1 MDRRNAGLRLR
12 RRRNNNER
20 HFTTSFHWQRRGRIG
35 DPADRVFSPCAADRL
50 ANRPIK
56 IIAGYPAG
64 GQTDLFARTYGEYIR
79 SETGQNV
86 VVENKAGAS
95 GSVAAVEAKRAA
107 PDGYTL
113 MFTISTT
120 MIMNRVLIKD
130 IPYDAEKD
138 FVLVSIMPAGS
149 LPFVAGEKTGA
160 KTLAEFV
167 AYAKKAEKVNIGT
180 YGAGSYAHM
189 AIVEMNKLYGLKMEA
204 VHYRGEAPMWT
215 DLAGGFI
222 DGAHGSYG
230 AALPVLQSGRGR
242 AVAVSRKRM
251 SVLPDVPYLH
261 GAGCNRAPLP
271 VDRLP
276 VLRRAGGDAAGNRSK
291 TVKTPRRRRQD
302 RKAAAAHEIIRRRR
316 YRDDV
321 RGDAETVQGRIA
333 GLARG
338 GVGSRACAVLSSSYE
353 NSAPSP
359 RIIGIKSG
367 KLVAMKAV
375 SSTFTGL
382 SAASP
387 ITSAD
392 IAMR

>member
-1 MDRRNAGLRLR
+1 MSAISR
-12 RRRNNNER
+12 R
-20 HFTTSFHWQRRGRIG
+20 HFIG
-35 DPADRVFSPCAADRL
+35 SAAAASAIPLLGSSAQAQQTDWP
-50 ANRPIK
+50 NRQIK

-64 GQTDLFARTYGEYIR
+64 GQTDLFSRTYGEYIR
-79 SETGQNV
+79 GETGQGV

-95 GSVAAVEAKRAA
+95 GSVAAVEVKRSA

-120 MIMNRVLIKD
+120 MIMNRVLMKD
-130 IPYDAEKD
+130 IPYDPEKD

-149 LPFVAGEKTGA
+149 LPFVAAEKTGA

-230 AALPVLQSGRGR
+230 AALSVLQSGRGR

-251 SVLPDVPYLH
+251 STLPDVPSFTEQ
-261 GAGCNRAPLP
+261 GATA
-271 VDRLP
+271 RLFQLTGFQCCAVP
-276 VLRRAGGDAAGNRSK
+276 AGTPPEIVQKLSKLLVAGGK
-291 TVKTPRRRRQD
+291 TEKIQQLMKTMGV
-302 RKAAAAHEIIRRRR
+302 
-316 YRDDV
+316 DDT
-321 RGDAETVQGRIA
+321 AMTFEETQKLYKDETPVWLEAVSGL
-333 GLARG
+333 GLA
-338 GVGSRACAVLSSSYE
+338 
-353 NSAPSP
+353 PS
-359 RIIGIKSG
+359 
-367 KLVAMKAV
+367 
-375 SSTFTGL
+375 
-382 SAASP
+382 
-387 ITSAD
+387 
-392 IAMR
+392 

>member
-1 MDRRNAGLRLR
+1 MSAISR
-12 RRRNNNER
+12 RR
-20 HFTTSFHWQRRGRIG
+20 FIG
-35 DPADRVFSPCAADRL
+35 SAAAASALPLIGAAQAQQTDWP
-50 ANRPIK
+50 NRQVR

-79 SETGQNV
+79 AETGQNV

-149 LPFVAGEKTGA
+149 LPFAVAEKTGA
-160 KTLAEFV
+160 KTLAEFI

-189 AIVEMNKLYGLKMEA
+189 AVAEMNKQYGLKMEA

-222 DGAHGSYG
+222 DGAHGSYS
-230 AALPVLQSGRGR
+230 AALSVLQSGRGR

-251 SVLPDVPYLH
+251 SVLPDVPTFTEQ
-261 GAGCNRAPLP
+261 GATSRIFQLTGFQCCAVPAGTPPEIIQKLSKLL
-271 VDRLP
+271 V
-276 VLRRAGGDAAGNRSK
+276 AGGRSEK
-291 TVKTPRRRRQD
+291 VLQVMKSFGV
-302 RKAAAAHEIIRRRR
+302 
-316 YRDDV
+316 DDTAMTFEATQKLYKEESPV
-321 RGDAETVQGRIA
+321 WIE
-333 GLARG
+333 
-338 GVGSRACAVLSSSYE
+338 AVTSLGI
-353 NSAPSP
+353 APS
-359 RIIGIKSG
+359 
-367 KLVAMKAV
+367 
-375 SSTFTGL
+375 
-382 SAASP
+382 
-387 ITSAD
+387 
-392 IAMR
+392 

>member
-1 MDRRNAGLRLR
+1 MGPRNAGLRSHR
-12 RRRNNNER
+12 PEETFMSAISRR
-20 HFTTSFHWQRRGRIG
+20 HFIG
-35 DPADRVFSPCAADRL
+35 SAAAASAIPLIGSSAHAQQTDWP
-50 ANRPIK
+50 NRQIK

-64 GQTDLFARTYGEYIR
+64 GQTDLFSRTYGEYIR

-95 GSVAAVEAKRAA
+95 GSVAAVEAKRSA

-113 MFTISTT
+113 MFTITTT

-149 LPFVAGEKTGA
+149 LPFVVGEKTGA

-167 AYAKKAEKVNIGT
+167 AYAKKAEKINIGT

-251 SVLPDVPYLH
+251 SVLPDVPTFTEQGLT
-261 GAGCNRAPLP
+261 P
-271 VDRLP
+271 RLFQLTGFQCCVVP
-276 VLRRAGGDAAGNRSK
+276 TGTPPEIIQKLSKLLVAGGK
-291 TVKTPRRRRQD
+291 TEKIQQLMKSFGV
-302 RKAAAAHEIIRRRR
+302 
-316 YRDDV
+316 DDTAMTLEATQKLYK
-321 RGDAETVQGRIA
+321 DE
-333 GLARG
+333 
-338 GVGSRACAVLSSSYE
+338 
-353 NSAPSP
+353 APVW
-359 RIIGIKSG
+359 
-367 KLVAMKAV
+367 LEAV
-375 SSTFTGL
+375 SGL
-382 SAASP
+382 GLTPS
-387 ITSAD
+387 
-392 IAMR
+392 

>member
-1 MDRRNAGLRLR
+1 MSAISR
-12 RRRNNNER
+12 R
-20 HFTTSFHWQRRGRIG
+20 HFIG
-35 DPADRVFSPCAADRL
+35 SAAAASAIPLIGSSAHAQQTDWP
-50 ANRPIK
+50 NRQIK

-95 GSVAAVEAKRAA
+95 GSVAAVEAKRSA

-149 LPFVAGEKTGA
+149 LPFVAGEKSGA

-251 SVLPDVPYLH
+251 SVLPDVP
-261 GAGCNRAPLP
+261 
-271 VDRLP
+271 
-276 VLRRAGGDAAGNRSK
+276 
-291 TVKTPRRRRQD
+291 
-302 RKAAAAHEIIRRRR
+302 
-316 YRDDV
+316 
-321 RGDAETVQGRIA
+321 
-333 GLARG
+333 
-338 GVGSRACAVLSSSYE
+338 
-353 NSAPSP
+353 
-359 RIIGIKSG
+359 
-367 KLVAMKAV
+367 
-375 SSTFTGL
+375 TFTEQG
-382 SAASP
+382 
-387 ITSAD
+387 
-392 IAMR
+392 

>member
-1 MDRRNAGLRLR
+1 MSAISR
-12 RRRNNNER
+12 RR
-20 HFTTSFHWQRRGRIG
+20 FIGSAAATSVIPLIG
-35 DPADRVFSPCAADRL
+35 PSAHAQTDWPTKS
-50 ANRPIK
+50 IK

-64 GQTDLFARTYGEYIR
+64 GQTDLFSRTYGEYIR

-120 MIMNRVLIKD
+120 MIMNRVLMKD

-149 LPFVAGEKTGA
+149 LPFAVGEKTGA
-160 KTLAEFV
+160 RTLAEFV

-189 AIVEMNKLYGLKMEA
+189 AVAEMNKQYGLNMEA

-222 DGAHGSYG
+222 DGAHGSYS
-230 AALPVLQSGRGR
+230 AALSVLQSGRGN

-251 SVLPDVPYLH
+251 SVLPDVPTFTEQ
-261 GAGCNRAPLP
+261 GATSR
-271 VDRLP
+271 VFRLTGFQCCVVP
-276 VLRRAGGDAAGNRSK
+276 AGTPPEIIQKLSKLLVAGGKSEK
-291 TVKTPRRRRQD
+291 VRQVM
-302 RKAAAAHEIIRRRR
+302 KSFGV
-316 YRDDV
+316 DDTAMTFEDTQKLYKDESPV
-321 RGDAETVQGRIA
+321 WLEAVA
-333 GLARG
+333 SLGLA
-338 GVGSRACAVLSSSYE
+338 
-353 NSAPSP
+353 PS
-359 RIIGIKSG
+359 
-367 KLVAMKAV
+367 
-375 SSTFTGL
+375 
-382 SAASP
+382 
-387 ITSAD
+387 
-392 IAMR
+392 

>member
-1 MDRRNAGLRLR
+1 MRAISR
-12 RRRNNNER
+12 R
-20 HFTTSFHWQRRGRIG
+20 HFIG
-35 DPADRVFSPCAADRL
+35 SAAAASAIPLIGPSAHAQTGWPTRQ
-50 ANRPIK
+50 IK

-120 MIMNRVLIKD
+120 MIMNRVLMKD

-167 AYAKKAEKVNIGT
+167 AYAKKAEKVNVGT

-189 AIVEMNKLYGLKMEA
+189 AIVEMNKQYGLKIEP

-222 DGAHGSYG
+222 DGAHGSYS
-230 AALPVLQSGRGR
+230 AALSVLQSGLGR

-251 SVLPDVPYLH
+251 SVMPDVPSFTEQ
-261 GAGCNRAPLP
+261 GATSRIFQLTGFQCCAVPTGTAAEIVQKLSKLL
-271 VDRLP
+271 V
-276 VLRRAGGDAAGNRSK
+276 AGGKSEK
-291 TVKTPRRRRQD
+291 VKQVM
-302 RKAAAAHEIIRRRR
+302 KSFGV
-316 YRDDV
+316 DDT
-321 RGDAETVQGRIA
+321 AMTFEETQKLFKEEAPIWLEAVA
-333 GLARG
+333 SLGLA
-338 GVGSRACAVLSSSYE
+338 
-353 NSAPSP
+353 PS
-359 RIIGIKSG
+359 
-367 KLVAMKAV
+367 
-375 SSTFTGL
+375 
-382 SAASP
+382 
-387 ITSAD
+387 
-392 IAMR
+392 

>member
-1 MDRRNAGLRLR
+1 MGPRNAGLRSHR
-12 RRRNNNER
+12 PEETFMSAISRR
-20 HFTTSFHWQRRGRIG
+20 HFIG
-35 DPADRVFSPCAADRL
+35 SAAAASAIPLIGSSAHAQQTDWP
-50 ANRPIK
+50 NRQIK

-64 GQTDLFARTYGEYIR
+64 GQTDLFSRTYGEYIR

-95 GSVAAVEAKRAA
+95 GSVAAVEAKRSA

-113 MFTISTT
+113 MFTITTT

-149 LPFVAGEKTGA
+149 LPFVVGEKTGA

-167 AYAKKAEKVNIGT
+167 AYAKKAEKINIGT

-251 SVLPDVPYLH
+251 SVLPDVPTFTEQGLT
-261 GAGCNRAPLP
+261 P
-271 VDRLP
+271 RLFQLTGFQCCVVP
-276 VLRRAGGDAAGNRSK
+276 TGTPPEIIQKLSKLLVAGGK
-291 TVKTPRRRRQD
+291 TEKIQQLMKSFGV
-302 RKAAAAHEIIRRRR
+302 
-316 YRDDV
+316 DDTAMTFEATQKLYK
-321 RGDAETVQGRIA
+321 DE
-333 GLARG
+333 
-338 GVGSRACAVLSSSYE
+338 
-353 NSAPSP
+353 APVW
-359 RIIGIKSG
+359 
-367 KLVAMKAV
+367 LEAV
-375 SSTFTGL
+375 SGL
-382 SAASP
+382 GLTPS
-387 ITSAD
+387 
-392 IAMR
+392 

>member
-1 MDRRNAGLRLR
+1 MSAISR
-12 RRRNNNER
+12 R
-20 HFTTSFHWQRRGRIG
+20 HFIG
-35 DPADRVFSPCAADRL
+35 SAAAASAIPLIGPPAHAQTGWPTRQ
-50 ANRPIK
+50 IK

-120 MIMNRVLIKD
+120 MIMNRVLMKD

-167 AYAKKAEKVNIGT
+167 AYAKKAEKVNVGT

-189 AIVEMNKLYGLKMEA
+189 AIVEMNKQYGLKIEP

-222 DGAHGSYG
+222 DGAHGSYS
-230 AALPVLQSGRGR
+230 AALSVLQSGLGR

-251 SVLPDVPYLH
+251 SVMPDVPSFTEQ
-261 GAGCNRAPLP
+261 GATSRIFQLTGFQCCAVPAGTPAEIIQKLSKLL
-271 VDRLP
+271 V
-276 VLRRAGGDAAGNRSK
+276 AGGKSEK
-291 TVKTPRRRRQD
+291 VKQVM
-302 RKAAAAHEIIRRRR
+302 KSFGV
-316 YRDDV
+316 DDT
-321 RGDAETVQGRIA
+321 AMTFEETQKLYKEESPVW
-333 GLARG
+333 LE
-338 GVGSRACAVLSSSYE
+338 AVASLRL
-353 NSAPSP
+353 APS
-359 RIIGIKSG
+359 
-367 KLVAMKAV
+367 
-375 SSTFTGL
+375 
-382 SAASP
+382 
-387 ITSAD
+387 
-392 IAMR
+392 

>member
-1 MDRRNAGLRLR
+1 MSTISR
-12 RRRNNNER
+12 R
-20 HFTTSFHWQRRGRIG
+20 HFIG
-35 DPADRVFSPCAADRL
+35 SAAAVSAIPLIGSAAHAQQTDWP
-50 ANRPIK
+50 NRQIRA
-56 IIAGYPAG
+56 IAGYPAG

-95 GSVAAVEAKRAA
+95 GSVAAVEAKRSA

-138 FVLVSIMPAGS
+138 FILVSIMPSGS
-149 LPFVAGEKTGA
+149 LPFAVAEKTGA

-189 AIVEMNKLYGLKMEA
+189 AVHEMNKQYGLNMEA

-222 DGAHGSYG
+222 DGAHGSYS
-230 AALPVLQSGRGR
+230 AALSVLQSGRGR

-251 SVLPDVPYLH
+251 STLPDVPSFAEQGTTSPIFKLT
-261 GAGCNRAPLP
+261 GFQCCAVPAGTPPEIVQKLSKLL
-271 VDRLP
+271 V
-276 VLRRAGGDAAGNRSK
+276 AGGKSEKVLQVMKSFGVDDTAMTFEDTQRLYKEESPIWLDA
-291 TVKTPRRRRQD
+291 
-302 RKAAAAHEIIRRRR
+302 
-316 YRDDV
+316 V
-321 RGDAETVQGRIA
+321 RGLGI
-333 GLARG
+333 
-338 GVGSRACAVLSSSYE
+338 
-353 NSAPSP
+353 APS
-359 RIIGIKSG
+359 
-367 KLVAMKAV
+367 
-375 SSTFTGL
+375 
-382 SAASP
+382 
-387 ITSAD
+387 
-392 IAMR
+392 

>member
-1 MDRRNAGLRLR
+1 MGAISR
-12 RRRNNNER
+12 RR
-20 HFTTSFHWQRRGRIG
+20 FIG
-35 DPADRVFSPCAADRL
+35 SAAAMSAIPLIGTAAHAQTDWPTK
-50 ANRPIK
+50 PIK

-79 SETGQNV
+79 GETGQNV

-95 GSVAAVEAKRAA
+95 GSVAAAEVKRAA

-130 IPYDAEKD
+130 IPYDPEKD

-149 LPFVAGEKTGA
+149 LPFVAAEKTGA

-189 AIVEMNKLYGLKMEA
+189 AVAEMNKQYGLKMEA

-222 DGAHGSYG
+222 DGAHGSYS
-230 AALPVLQSGRGR
+230 AALSVLQSGRGR

-251 SVLPDVPYLH
+251 STLPDVPSFAEQGTTSPIFKLT
-261 GAGCNRAPLP
+261 GFQCCAVPAGTPPEIIQNLSKLL
-271 VDRLP
+271 V
-276 VLRRAGGDAAGNRSK
+276 AGGK
-291 TVKTPRRRRQD
+291 TDKVRQLM
-302 RKAAAAHEIIRRRR
+302 KSFGV
-316 YRDDV
+316 DDT
-321 RGDAETVQGRIA
+321 AMTFEETQKLYKEEAPVWLEA
-333 GLARG
+333 VTSLGLA
-338 GVGSRACAVLSSSYE
+338 
-353 NSAPSP
+353 PS
-359 RIIGIKSG
+359 
-367 KLVAMKAV
+367 
-375 SSTFTGL
+375 
-382 SAASP
+382 
-387 ITSAD
+387 
-392 IAMR
+392 

>member
-1 MDRRNAGLRLR
+1 MSAISR
-12 RRRNNNER
+12 RR
-20 HFTTSFHWQRRGRIG
+20 FIG
-35 DPADRVFSPCAADRL
+35 SAAAASAIPLIGSSAHAQTDWPTK
-50 ANRPIK
+50 PIK

-86 VVENKAGAS
+86 TVENKAGAS

-130 IPYDAEKD
+130 IPYDADKD

-189 AIVEMNKLYGLKMEA
+189 AVAEMNKQYGLKMEA

-222 DGAHGSYG
+222 DGAHGSYS
-230 AALPVLQSGRGR
+230 AALSVLQSRPRPCGRR
-242 AVAVSRKRM
+242 LAQAHV
-251 SVLPDVPYLH
+251 DI
-261 GAGCNRAPLP
+261 AGCPLFQGARRNIAHLP

-276 VLRRAGGDAAGNRSK
+276 VLRGADGHAGGRHSEA
-291 TVKTPRRRRQD
+291 VKSPGRRRQD
-302 RKAAAAHEIIRRRR
+302 RKGAAAHEIVRRR
-316 YRDDV
+316 
-321 RGDAETVQGRIA
+321 
-333 GLARG
+333 
-338 GVGSRACAVLSSSYE
+338 
-353 NSAPSP
+353 
-359 RIIGIKSG
+359 
-367 KLVAMKAV
+367 
-375 SSTFTGL
+375 
-382 SAASP
+382 
-387 ITSAD
+387 
-392 IAMR
+392 

>member
-1 MDRRNAGLRLR
+1 MRAISR
-12 RRRNNNER
+12 R
-20 HFTTSFHWQRRGRIG
+20 HFIG
-35 DPADRVFSPCAADRL
+35 SAAAASAIPLIGPSAYAQTGWPTRQ
-50 ANRPIK
+50 IK

-120 MIMNRVLIKD
+120 MIMNRVLMKD

-167 AYAKKAEKVNIGT
+167 AYAKKAEKVNVGT

-189 AIVEMNKLYGLKMEA
+189 AIVEMNKQYGLKIEP

-222 DGAHGSYG
+222 DGAHGSYS
-230 AALPVLQSGRGR
+230 AALSGLAERSRPCGR
-242 AVAVSRKRM
+242 RLAQAHVGDAGC
-251 SVLPDVPYLH
+251 SVFH
-261 GAGCNRAPLP
+261 GAGRNLAHLP
-271 VDRLP
+271 ADRFP
-276 VLRRAGGDAAGNRSK
+276 VLRRADGDSGGNRPK
-291 TVKTPRRRRQD
+291 TVKTARRRRQE
-302 RKAAAAHEIIRRRR
+302 RKGAAGHEIIRRRR

-321 RGDAETVQGRIA
+321 
-333 GLARG
+333 
-338 GVGSRACAVLSSSYE
+338 
-353 NSAPSP
+353 
-359 RIIGIKSG
+359 
-367 KLVAMKAV
+367 
-375 SSTFTGL
+375 
-382 SAASP
+382 
-387 ITSAD
+387 
-392 IAMR
+392 

>member
-1 MDRRNAGLRLR
+1 MSAISR
-12 RRRNNNER
+12 R
-20 HFTTSFHWQRRGRIG
+20 HFIG
-35 DPADRVFSPCAADRL
+35 SAAAASAIPLIGSSAHAQADWPTK
-50 ANRPIK
+50 PIK

-86 VVENKAGAS
+86 TVENKAGAS

-130 IPYDAEKD
+130 IPYDTDKD

-189 AIVEMNKLYGLKMEA
+189 AVAEMNKQYGLKMEA

-222 DGAHGSYG
+222 DGAHGSYS
-230 AALPVLQSGRGR
+230 AALSVLQSGRGH

-251 SVLPDVPYLH
+251 STLPDVPSFAEQ
-261 GAGCNRAPLP
+261 GATSPHLQA
-271 VDRLP
+271 DRLP
-276 VLRRAGGDAAGNRSK
+276 VLRGAHGHAGSRHSEA
-291 TVKTPRRRRQD
+291 VKTAGRRRQD
-302 RKAAAAHEIIRRRR
+302 RKGAAAHEIIRRRR

-321 RGDAETVQGRIA
+321 RGDAETVQGKIA
-333 GLARG
+333 DLARG
-338 GVGSRACAVLSSSYE
+338 GDEPRARAVLNRAGARSI
-353 NSAPSP
+353 ALTDAG
-359 RIIGIKSG
+359 R
-367 KLVAMKAV
+367 AHAATAV
-375 SSTFTGL
+375 L
-382 SAASP
+382 
-387 ITSAD
+387 
-392 IAMR
+392 R

>member
-1 MDRRNAGLRLR
+1 MGPRNAGLRSHR
-12 RRRNNNER
+12 PEETFMSAISRR
-20 HFTTSFHWQRRGRIG
+20 HFIG
-35 DPADRVFSPCAADRL
+35 SAAAASVIPLIGSSAHAQQTDWP
-50 ANRPIK
+50 NRQIK

-64 GQTDLFARTYGEYIR
+64 GQTDLFSRTYGEYIR

-95 GSVAAVEAKRAA
+95 GSVAAVEAKRSA

-113 MFTISTT
+113 MFTITTT

-149 LPFVAGEKTGA
+149 LPFVVGEKTGA

-251 SVLPDVPYLH
+251 SVLPDVPTFTEQGLT
-261 GAGCNRAPLP
+261 P
-271 VDRLP
+271 RLFQLTGFQCCVVP
-276 VLRRAGGDAAGNRSK
+276 TGTPPEIIQKLSKLLVAGGK
-291 TVKTPRRRRQD
+291 TEKIQQLMKSFGV
-302 RKAAAAHEIIRRRR
+302 
-316 YRDDV
+316 DDTAMTLEATQKLYK
-321 RGDAETVQGRIA
+321 DE
-333 GLARG
+333 
-338 GVGSRACAVLSSSYE
+338 
-353 NSAPSP
+353 APVW
-359 RIIGIKSG
+359 
-367 KLVAMKAV
+367 LEAV
-375 SSTFTGL
+375 SGL
-382 SAASP
+382 GLTPS
-387 ITSAD
+387 
-392 IAMR
+392 